1 MLQLA
6 GNIWFHS
13 PSSLARVQGGTKEVC
28 VRGGLDTILLNKE
41 RFIHSHNASSKL
53 HLLLMRRFVQDA
65 YFVNDHTY
73 FANDQILMTYNAG
86 L

>member
-1 MLQLA
+1 MLQ
-6 GNIWFHS
+6 
-13 PSSLARVQGGTKEVC
+13 
-28 VRGGLDTILLNKE
+28 NKE

-73 FANDQILMTYNAG
+73 FANDQIPMIYNAG